1 MLFNSIGYLLFLPVT
16 VLLYY
21 VLPFRWRWVLLLA
34 ASYFFYLLW
43 RVEFVLVLM
52 SATIVTYLAAL
63 QMGKLPQKKQRLKYL
78 VLSIVINLAMLVF
91 FKYFGFLTDII
102 NQIARISGKNNI
114 IPYYGIL
121 LPIGIS
127 FYTFQ
132 TMGYTIDVYRGILKP
147 EKNLGIYA
155 LFVSFFPLVLA
166 GPIERGRRLIPQF
179 HIRHD
184 FDPQL
189 FTSGLRLILWGMFKK
204 IVIADRLSIF
214 VQPVYNDIGYFH
226 GPEIGLAIIL
236 LFMQIYADF
245 SGYTDIAIGS
255 ARLMGFKLSPNF
267 NRPFSAQSISEFWSR
282 WHISL
287 TSWLRDYVYFSLP
300 FKYHGKIVNWR
311 VNLNLLLT
319 FMLVGF
325 WHGPNWNFIIFGFLH
340 GAYMVLARI
349 FKPFMLYLNRISG
362 LIKAPRLLKGLN
374 ITATFLLVCSTAF
387 FLGPHTLNDSFL
399 MIRNLA
405 DFSQT
410 DKGILLPLLKNN
422 GDLLLG
428 ILLII
433 FMLLFE
439 YLIAV
444 KSFALKFMSKS
455 IIIRYSA
462 YLFMLFFIL
471 VFGVF
476 SSQKF
481 FYFQF

>member
-1 MLFNSIGYLLFLPVT
+1 MLFNSIGYLFFLPIT

-21 VLPFRWRWVLLLA
+21 ALPFRWRWVLLLA
-34 ASYFFYLLW
+34 ASYFFYLIW

-52 SATIVTYLAAL
+52 TATVVSYFAAL
-63 QMGKLPQKKQRLKYL
+63 QMGKLPNKKQRLRYL
-78 VLSIVINLAMLVF
+78 VFSIVINLGMLIF
-91 FKYFGFLTDII
+91 FKYLGFLTDIV
-102 NQIARISGKNNI
+102 NQIGITGKNNI
-114 IPYYGIL
+114 IPFYSIL

-132 TMGYTIDVYRGILKP
+132 TIGYTIDVYRGVIKP
-147 EKNLGIYA
+147 EKNIGIYA

-179 HIRHD
+179 HIKHD

-214 VQPVYNDIGYFH
+214 VVPVFNDIGYFH
-226 GPEIGLAIIL
+226 GPEIGMAIIL
-236 LFMQIYADF
+236 KVMQVYADF

-300 FKYHGKIVNWR
+300 FKYHGKPVRWR
-311 VNLNLLLT
+311 FNLNLLIT
-319 FMLVGF
+319 FALVGF
-325 WHGPNWNFIIFGFLH
+325 WHGPYWNFIIFGFLQ
-340 GAYMVLARI
+340 GFYIVLARI
-349 FKPFMLYLNRISG
+349 SNPFMLKFNRISG
-362 LIKAPRLLKGLN
+362 LSKAPTLLKNLK
-374 ITATFLLVCSTAF
+374 IAATFLLFCSTGF
-387 FLGPHTLNDSFL
+387 FFGSHPLRDSFL
-399 MIRNLA
+399 MIRNLT

-410 DKGILLPLLKNN
+410 DKAILLPLLKN
-422 GDLLLG
+422 GDLILG
-428 ILLII
+428 VILII
-433 FMLLFE
+433 FMHWFE
-439 YLIAV
+439 YLVAV
-444 KSFALKFMSKS
+444 KSFATKFMSKS

>member
-1 MLFNSIGYLLFLPVT
+1 MLFNSIGYLFFLPAT
-16 VLLYY
+16 VILYY
-21 VLPFRWRWVLLLA
+21 LLPYRWRWALLLA
-34 ASYFFYLLW
+34 ASYLFYIFW
-43 RVEFVLVLM
+43 HVEFVLVLI
-52 SATIVTYLAAL
+52 SATLVSYFSAL
-63 QMGKLPQKKQRLKYL
+63 KMGQMPNKKSRFKYL
-78 VLSIVINLAMLVF
+78 VFSLVINLGMLVF
-91 FKYFGFLTDII
+91 FKYLGFFTDII
-102 NQIARISGKNNI
+102 NQIAGITGRRNV
-114 IPYYGIL
+114 IPYYNIL

-132 TMGYTIDVYRGILKP
+132 TIGYTIDVYRGLSKP
-147 EKNLGIYA
+147 ERNIGIYA

-179 HIRHD
+179 HLTHD

-214 VQPVYNDIGYFH
+214 VDPVFNDIGSFH
-226 GPEIGLAIIL
+226 GPEIVVAIMLKI
-236 LFMQIYADF
+236 MQVYADF

-255 ARLMGFKLSPNF
+255 ARLLGFKISPNF
-267 NRPFSAQSISEFWSR
+267 NRPFIAQSIAEFWTR

-287 TSWLRDYVYFSLP
+287 TSWLRDYVYFSMP
-300 FKYHGKIVNWR
+300 FKYRGKIVNWR
-311 VNLNLLLT
+311 VNLNLIITL
-319 FMLVGF
+319 MLIGF
-325 WHGPNWNFIIFGFLH
+325 WHGPYWNFIIFGFLH
-340 GAYMVLARI
+340 GFYMVLARI

-362 LIKAPRLLKGLN
+362 LIKAPGLLRGLN
-374 ITATFLLVCSTAF
+374 IIATFLLVCSTAIF
-387 FLGPHTLNDSFL
+387 FGSHSLSDSFL
-399 MIRNLA
+399 MIRNMI

-410 DKGILLPLLKNN
+410 DKTILLSLLKNN
-422 GDLLLG
+422 GDFILG

-439 YLIAV
+439 YLVAV
-444 KSFALKFMSKS
+444 KSFTSKFMSRS

-462 YLFMLFFIL
+462 YLFMVFFIL

-476 SSQKF
+476 SSQRF

>member
-1 MLFNSIGYLLFLPVT
+1 MLFNSIGYLFFLPIT
-16 VLLYY
+16 ILIYY
-21 VLPFRWRWVLLLA
+21 ALPHRWRWVLLLA

-52 SATIVTYLAAL
+52 SATLVSWVAARKMGQLPKKQQRLTYL
-63 QMGKLPQKKQRLKYL
+63 
-78 VLSIVINLAMLVF
+78 VSCIVINLGMLVV
-91 FKYFGFLTDII
+91 FKYLGFFTEII
-102 NQIARISGKNNI
+102 NQIAGITGKSNV
-114 IPYYGIL
+114 IPYYTIL

-132 TMGYTIDVYRGILKP
+132 TIGYAIDVYRGVIKP
-147 EKNLGIYA
+147 EKNIGIYA

-166 GPIERGRRLIPQF
+166 GPIERGRKLLPQF
-179 HIRHD
+179 HIEHT

-214 VQPVYNDIGYFH
+214 VQPVFNDIGDFH
-226 GPEIGLAIIL
+226 GPEIAIAIVL
-236 LFMQIYADF
+236 KVMQVYADF

-255 ARLMGFKLSPNF
+255 ARLLGFKLSPNF
-267 NRPFSAQSISEFWSR
+267 NRPFSAQSIADFWSR
-282 WHISL
+282 WHMSL

-300 FKYHGKIVNWR
+300 YKYHGKPVKWR
-311 VNLNLLLT
+311 LNINLFIT
-319 FMLVGF
+319 FVLVGF
-325 WHGPNWNFIIFGFLH
+325 WHGPYWNFIIFGLLQGFFI
-340 GAYMVLARI
+340 VLAGISRS
-349 FKPFMLYLNRISG
+349 FMSNFNRVTG
-362 LIKAPRLLKGLN
+362 LIKTPRLLKGLN
-374 ITATFLLVCSTAF
+374 ITATFLLFCSTGF
-387 FLGPHTLNDSFL
+387 FFGSHPLHVSFQ
-399 MIRNLA
+399 MIRNLV

-410 DKGILLPLLKNN
+410 GNAILLPLLKN

-428 ILLII
+428 IVLII
-433 FMLLFE
+433 FMLWFE
-439 YLIAV
+439 YLIAI
-444 KSFALKFMSKS
+444 KSFASKFLSKS
-455 IIIRYSA
+455 ISIRYSA